1 MTTAC
6 AEPKIDRGFQ
16 GLFRPM
22 VATAWHQHCRLFS
35 IDPSDKIAKESWYR
49 DAIRTAAGVTSTR
62 ELTADQQKRVLAHF
76 AYLAR
81 GCDAPP
87 VQAPAR
93 PERLAV
99 NGWTSAQVDRFS
111 ELAPKAWRADRARR
125 KEPTAPFKDWWRF
138 EFERVLKGPPEG
150 MPGPFGLRYQWTT
163 VKDFDAIMEH
173 FAVIA
178 QDTFWMRRTSECS
191 ERRMR
196 MQLKRFLVD
205 LAWIEFRYSVSWEYV
220 RSIYGQSDLLPHELE
235 DCPAKTLRLVLGMLD
250 TRIRKLCNG
259 RMVPCLR
266 YESRRMRPCYLPTRQ
281 PSDDSREDYLPV
293 IWGWFH
299 DNGAEKRWPNGWNV
313 EPALGSHTC
322 GCAIGRAN
330 ATSEKR
336 CLGCG
341 EVVP

>member
-35 IDPSDKIAKESWYR
+35 IDPTDKIAKEAWYR
-49 DAIRTAAGVTSTR
+49 DALRTAAGVTSTR
-62 ELTADQQKRVLAHF
+62 ELTADQQKRVLNHF

-125 KEPTAPFKDWWRF
+125 KEPTAPFEGWWRF

-150 MPGPFGLRYQWTT
+150 MPGPFGSCHQWTT

-178 QDTFWMRRTSECS
+178 QDAFWMRRASECS

-220 RSIYGQSDLLPHELE
+220 RSIYDHSDLLPHELE

-250 TRIRKLCNG
+250 TRIRKLCRDHN
-259 RMVPCLR
+259 L
-266 YESRRMRPCYLPTRQ
+266 RPCFLP
-281 PSDDSREDYLPV
+281 SREPINRDLW
-293 IWGWFH
+293 IEWRGFH
-299 DNGAEKRWPNGWNV
+299 GGPIKRWPND
-313 EPALGSHTC
+313 EAIHMELGVHSC
-322 GCAIGRAN
+322 GCAIGQR
-330 ATSEKR
+330 TELSEKR

-341 EVVP
+341 AVMEERP